1 MVAFGDRK
9 DFLQF
14 LRRGHFLRKNCK
26 RDAACSV
33 RRRAVVLTFQGATL
47 RIREDGGKLLRTPCS
62 RQAAVWSARPLQR
75 PVLSA
80 LRRCGGLRRRWP
92 RYHDSGLRKRGRLC
106 ALARE

>member
-80 LRRCGGLRRRWP
+80 LRRCGGLWQRRRGSP
-92 RYHDSGLRKRGRLC
+92 VSRLRGRW
-106 ALARE
+106 RPF